1 MPQWAMVFPVLPGK
15 REALRNLL
23 KALAGPRYA
32 EYDAASRRWG
42 FERDTWFLQ
51 TTPQGV
57 LIIYYGEGADI
68 PKAWRDWA
76 GCKDPFDL
84 WFKEQLKDITGIDY
98 NERSNFEGPWPEQI
112 HKYRFDD
119 R

>member
-1 MPQWAMVFPVLPGK
+1 MVFPVLPGK
-15 REALRNLL
+15 REALRSLL
-23 KALAGPRYA
+23 KALAGPRFA

-68 PKAWRDWA
+68 PGAWRDWA
-76 GCKDPFDL
+76 TCHDPFDL

-98 NERSNFEGPWPEQI
+98 NDRSNFAGPWPEQI